1 MNMMNQTSNNKNFN
15 IKYVTTNT
23 QTNQNFYN
31 NLIKKNQIKYFP
43 DKKNFYMSLKLNNK
57 KRFSLSPRL
66 NYIYNYNTNSYNINF
81 DDNNHLKHK
90 KINIDNFR
98 IITSDNPNININH
111 NTNLQNS
118 TENLDFN
125 HIYILKR
132 INRIKDKINKNNFN
146 YNYTQTYKKLP
157 KIFDNSIRKNN
168 NLYNSESIEN
178 KNKKS
183 KFLNYIKKNDKNSNK
198 NIKTIKNFNLDKDII
213 YQIKCLRRKE
223 YNPKNI

>member
-1 MNMMNQTSNNKNFN
+1 MNQTSINKNFN

-31 NLIKKNQIKYFP
+31 NLIKKSQIKYFP

-132 INRIKDKINKNNFN
+132 INRIKGKINKNN

-178 KNKKS
+178 KNKKL

>member
-1 MNMMNQTSNNKNFN
+1 MNQTSINKNFN

-66 NYIYNYNTNSYNINF
+66 NYIYNYNTNNYMINF
-81 DDNNHLKHK
+81 DDNNPQKHK
-90 KINIDNFR
+90 KFNIDSFR
-98 IITSDNPNININH
+98 IVTSDNPNINMIH
-111 NTNLQNS
+111 NTKEQNS
-118 TENLDFN
+118 IENLDFN

-132 INRIKDKINKNNFN
+132 INRIKGKLNKNNFN
-146 YNYTQTYKKLP
+146 FTQTYKKLP
-157 KIFDNSIRKNN
+157 KISDNSIRKNN

>member
-1 MNMMNQTSNNKNFN
+1 MNMMNQTSINKNFN

-31 NLIKKNQIKYFP
+31 NFIKKSQIKYFP

-118 TENLDFN
+118 IENLDFN

-132 INRIKDKINKNNFN
+132 INRIKGKINKNNLN

-178 KNKKS
+178 KNKKL

>member
-1 MNMMNQTSNNKNFN
+1 MNQTSINKNFN

-31 NLIKKNQIKYFP
+31 NLIKKSQIKYFP

-132 INRIKDKINKNNFN
+132 INRIKGKLNKNNFN
-146 YNYTQTYKKLP
+146 FTQTYKKLP

-178 KNKKS
+178 KNKKL